1 MQNLTDEIKDLLLT
15 RSLLLQRVSNSLTKD
30 IINAYVSVID
40 DILAQIAT
48 GKNINLVNMNKI
60 INELNAK
67 LTPNLTSVND
77 DLVQL
82 GISEA
87 SYVANGING
96 AIGIDLVSKLPTDRT
111 VQKIVNT
118 SLMDG
123 LTLSSWLEDK
133 DNKLKMLLKD
143 NIQQGVIQGETI
155 PQIVSRL
162 KGVLTINKEG
172 VKALAIT
179 AVATVTNQVRM
190 QTYKEN
196 EDIFKGYEHNSTLD
210 KSTTL
215 ICSSRDGAFWDLNGK
230 GLNAKGKQFK
240 FMITPLHFRC
250 RSLILPIVKS
260 FKELGIPLDEVPIG
274 TRSSMDGYVS
284 RDTTF
289 EKWFEGKS
297 KSFQEEY
304 LGKGR
309 YELYKKG
316 TITFSDLVN
325 QNGRTLKISELTK
338 INPIAKVS
346 NIPTID
352 FGYGGKFNK
361 YVENIR
367 DEAKIVIDK
376 LPKPK
381 EIIDVDNIGSYYST
395 GIIANGKATNTN
407 ATFLHEYGHFID
419 ETLGKNN
426 IYKSSENNFKDALV
440 KDAFTHL
447 DNNGTFKNNNL
458 IRFVEDLHE
467 TRLVNGKYR
476 TARVKNENNG
486 MIADIADAMSGGRV
500 SELEALY
507 SKKIYAGHGIDYY
520 GGKILH
526 RSRTETFANM
536 FSVWSQ
542 NDLESIENIKKIAPN
557 TYKEFENIINNI
569 VQSK

>member
-67 LTPNLTSVND
+67 LSPDLTSVSD

-96 AIGIDLVSKLPTDRT
+96 AIGIDLVSKLPTDKT

-123 LTLSSWLEDK
+123 LTISEWLGKQDK
-133 DNKLKMLLKD
+133 AFQETLTKQIRLA
-143 NIQQGVIQGETI
+143 VIEGETN

-162 KGVLTINKEG
+162 KSALDIKNNNNIKTI
-172 VKALAIT
+172 VRT
-179 AVATVTNQVRM
+179 AVSTITGQVRE

-196 EDIFKGYEHNSTLD
+196 EDIFKGWEWNATLD
-210 KSTTL
+210 
-215 ICSSRDGAFWDLNGK
+215 SRTRPEHAAYDGMAHDLNGK
-230 GLNAKGKQFK
+230 GINEKGKKYNFIK
-240 FMITPLHFRC
+240 APNGWNCRC
-250 RSLILPIVKS
+250 ISLPITKS
-260 FKELGIPLDEVPIG
+260 FKELGIPLNEIPKG

-289 EKWFEGKS
+289 EKWFEGKP
-297 KSFQEEY
+297 KAFQEEY
-304 LGKGR
+304 LGKSR

-316 TITFSDLVN
+316 AITFSDLVN
-325 QNGRTLKISELTK
+325 QNGRVLKVSELAKIS
-338 INPIAKVS
+338 PITKVS
-346 NIPTID
+346 NVPTID

-376 LPKPK
+376 LPKPY
-381 EIIDVDNIGSYYST
+381 EIKDKGLQKSSYYMPSKKLTDGKT
-395 GIIANGKATNTN
+395 GSLIAMSEHGQ
-407 ATFLHEYGHFID
+407 ATFIHEYGHHID
-419 ETLGKNN
+419 YNIMPNSSNGVMLMQRSMNKDFLEARNLDIAHLKDKFKGKNMFEELSTKWKGQDDFN
-426 IYKSSENNFKDALV
+426 GASDIFDSMSLGVFYDKYGMQGHGSRYYNAKSGKGKANNKSNQQTEVFAQLFE
-440 KDAFTHL
+440 AYS
-447 DNNGTFKNNNL
+447 N
-458 IRFVEDLHE
+458 
-467 TRLVNGKYR
+467 
-476 TARVKNENNG
+476 
-486 MIADIADAMSGGRV
+486 GGRKWDNV
-500 SELEALY
+500 LEHYPNQA
-507 SKKIYAGHGIDYY
+507 KV
-520 GGKILH
+520 
-526 RSRTETFANM
+526 F
-536 FSVWSQ
+536 
-542 NDLESIENIKKIAPN
+542 ENVI
-557 TYKEFENIINNI
+557 KEFING
-569 VQSK
+569 

>member
-67 LTPNLTSVND
+67 LTPDLTSVND

-87 SYVANGING
+87 SYVASGING
-96 AIGIDLVSKLPTDRT
+96 AIGIDIVSKLPTDRT

-123 LTLSSWLEDK
+123 LTINEWLGKQDK
-133 DNKLKMLLKD
+133 SFQETLTKQIRL
-143 NIQQGVIQGETI
+143 GVIEGETN

-162 KGVLTINKEG
+162 KGALDIKNNNNIKTI
-172 VKALAIT
+172 VRT

-190 QTYKEN
+190 ETYKEN
-196 EDIFKGYEHNSTLD
+196 SDVFKGYEHNSTLD
-210 KSTTL
+210 ARVSL
-215 ICSSRDGAFWDLNGK
+215 ICSTRDGATYDLEYK
-230 GLNAKGKQFK
+230 GLNAKGKVYPFK
-240 FMITPLHFRC
+240 QVPLHFNC
-250 RSLILPIVKS
+250 RSIILPITKS

-289 EKWFEGKS
+289 EKWFEGKP
-297 KSFQEEY
+297 KAFQEEY

-316 TITFSDLVN
+316 TISFSDLVN

-352 FGYGGKFNK
+352 FGYDGKFNK
-361 YVENIR
+361 YVADIR

-381 EIIDVDNIGSYYST
+381 EIGITKVGASYYEPYKNKLMVEDSKVYF
-395 GIIANGKATNTN
+395 N
-407 ATFLHEYGHFID
+407 HEYGHHID
-419 ETLGKNN
+419 TMIGKKTDNLFYSQSESVKKAMQEDIKSLGLDTTKGKQNIVKYLEENHYNKTEARGKIYYDAKNDYSNVVSDIFDSMSKGYINGKGFAGHGKNYFKED
-426 IYKSSENNFKDALV
+426 IYR
-440 KDAFTHL
+440 HL
-447 DNNGTFKNNNL
+447 
-458 IRFVEDLHE
+458 
-467 TRLVNGKYR
+467 
-476 TARVKNENNG
+476 ENNG
-486 MIADIADAMSGGRV
+486 
-500 SELEALY
+500 
-507 SKKIYAGHGIDYY
+507 
-520 GGKILH
+520 
-526 RSRTETFANM
+526 NM
-536 FSVWSQ
+536 FALWSDNGKEWEQ
-542 NDLESIENIKKIAPN
+542 LKTIIPN
-557 TYKEFENIINNI
+557 MAKEFEKTMNEVING
-569 VQSK
+569 KFD

>member
-67 LTPNLTSVND
+67 LSPDLTSVND

-87 SYVANGING
+87 SYIANGING

-123 LTLSSWLEDK
+123 LTISEWLGKQDK
-133 DNKLKMLLKD
+133 SFQETLTKQIRL
-143 NIQQGVIQGETI
+143 GVIEGETN

-162 KGVLTINKEG
+162 KTALDIKNNNNVRTI
-172 VKALAIT
+172 VRT
-179 AVATVTNQVRM
+179 AVATITGQVRE

-196 EDIFKGYEHNSTLD
+196 EDIFKGWEWNATLD
-210 KSTTL
+210 GRTRKEHA
-215 ICSSRDGAFWDLNGK
+215 IYDGSYWDFEGN
-230 GLNAKGKQFK
+230 GLNDKGKANPFK
-240 FMITPLHFRC
+240 KAGTEWNCRC
-250 RSLILPIVKS
+250 ILLPITKS
-260 FKELGIPLDEVPIG
+260 FKELGIPLDEIPKG

-289 EKWFEGKS
+289 EQWFEGKP

-304 LGKGR
+304 LGKSR

-325 QNGRTLKISELTK
+325 QNGKVLKVSELVKIS
-338 INPIAKVS
+338 PIAKAS

-352 FGYGGKFNK
+352 FGYDGKFNK

-376 LPKPK
+376 LPKPN
-381 EIIDVDNIGSYYST
+381 NIEYIS
-395 GIIANGKATNTN
+395 NTSRAGTYLSDTKILKPKKN
-407 ATFLHEYGHFID
+407 DINNFHHEYGHHIDNSIKKEIVRAGGRIKIQPVMSDDERYVNAFNKDKVQFIGASPERLKKAIED
-419 ETLGKNN
+419 FG
-426 IYKSSENNFKDALV
+426 YDSKSKQGFGYSDI
-440 KDAFTHL
+440 L
-447 DNNGTFKNNNL
+447 DS
-458 IRFVEDLHE
+458 
-467 TRLVNGKYR
+467 
-476 TARVKNENNG
+476 
-486 MIADIADAMSGGRV
+486 MSGGDV
-500 SELEALY
+500 LKL
-507 SKKIYAGHGIDYY
+507 KYAGHGKDYWD
-520 GGKILH
+520 K
-526 RSRTETFANM
+526 SKNMDMKESFANLFQM
-536 FSVWSQ
+536 WSQ
-542 NDLESIENIKKIAPN
+542 NGKEWENIKKTLPN
-557 TYKEFENIINNI
+557 VSKEFENIMKEVIDG
-569 VQSK
+569 KFD